1 MRAAYC
7 CLLGCT
13 CLSFAA
19 EPQKATLWID
29 LATYSGVVVPV
40 MGASGGF
47 LGGILGGNK
56 NTNAFGNT
64 QTGLAGRWMD
74 VTLAGRKAPGLKEA
88 VLKVPAG
95 SLLAPQLNLFSPQ
108 EGPSAPV
115 TESDD
120 DAAPVPVFKKP
131 KGKILLYWGCG
142 SEVRKGQPRVL
153 DMASANAADFSR
165 VFQSRSATTRGS
177 RSTPGHPVW
186 PNKNDSRMI
195 ADNASLQGEHELS
208 GEGIPDGFK
217 FTLDGLHDLMPA
229 ISLKQREEAQYMV
242 FNWAAMPQARAWF
255 MASMSMKNQ
264 DEMVLWSS
272 SELPDTGFGLLDY
285 QPNTAIEGWLKEKVL
300 LPAASNE
307 CKVPKEAL
315 GQAAMLRLM
324 AYGDEL
330 NLVYPP
336 RPKDPKVAWNPQWSV
351 KVRLKSMLTTMP
363 GAGPIDKPAS
373 ERQLR
378 TPGAVDLLKGI
389 FGM

>member
-1 MRAAYC
+1 MRVAYW

-13 CLSFAA
+13 SLSFAA

-29 LATYSGVVVPV
+29 LATYSGVMVPV
-40 MGASGGF
+40 MGARGGF
-47 LGGILGGNK
+47 LGGILGGK
-56 NTNAFGNT
+56 NTNVFGNT

-74 VTLAGRKAPGLKEA
+74 VTLAARKVPGLKEA
-88 VLKVPAG
+88 ILKVPAG
-95 SLLAPQLNLFSPQ
+95 SLLAPRLNLFSPQ
-108 EGPSAPV
+108 EGLSAQV

-120 DAAPVPVFKKP
+120 EAAPVPDFKKP

-165 VFQSRSATTRGS
+165 IFQSRRATTRGS
-177 RSTPGHPVW
+177 HSTSGHPVW
-186 PNKNDSRMI
+186 PNKNDNRMI

-208 GEGIPDGFK
+208 GEGTPEGLK
-217 FTLDGLHDLMPA
+217 FSLDARHDLMPA
-229 ISLKQREEAQYMV
+229 ISLKQREEAQFMV
-242 FNWAAMPQARAWF
+242 FNWAAMPQAKAWF

-336 RPKDPKVAWNPQWSV
+336 KPKDPKVVWNPQWSV
-351 KVRLKSMLTTMP
+351 KVRLKSMVTTMP
-363 GAGPIDKPAS
+363 GAVPMDKPAG
-373 ERQLR
+373 ERQRR
-378 TPGAVDLLKGI
+378 TPDAVDLLKGI
-389 FGM
+389 FWM